1 VYAFYS
7 LILAEFGRAFMLMP
21 DYAEF
26 STNKIG
32 GMCSPIE
39 RRLPI
44 LIFQNA
50 A

>member
-1 VYAFYS
+1 M
-7 LILAEFGRAFMLMP
+7 IMP

-26 STNKIG
+26 STNQIG
-32 GMCSPIE
+32 GVCVAIE